1 MLERSRG
8 GILAARSRSSQPP
21 GSLRV
26 SRYQNILETIG
37 NTPVVRINRL
47 APPGVNLYAKIEAFN
62 PMGSVKDRL
71 ALGVIEAAE
80 KSGQLKPGQ
89 TVIEATSGN
98 TGIGLAMVCAAKGYP
113 LVVTMAEQFSVERRR
128 LMRFLGAKVVL
139 TPAAGRAVGMVTKA
153 VELAQA
159 HGWFLTRQFE
169 NEANPDIHSRTT
181 AREILADFAG
191 DRLDYWVT
199 GYGTGGTL
207 KGVARVL
214 AQERPETKIVVC
226 EPADAPLLGSGL
238 EQARNADG
246 SAAAPHAAFKPHPMQ
261 GWTPDFIPKLTADAV
276 QSIRIDR
283 VIPIEG
289 PDALRYSAELAR
301 QEGIFVGIT
310 AGATFA
316 GALRVAAEA
325 PKGANILCMLPDT
338 GERYLSTPLFADVPA
353 DMTPAELEISRSTPS
368 GQFPQ

>member
-1 MLERSRG
+1 MARFDS
-8 GILAARSRSSQPP
+8 IL
-21 GSLRV
+21 G
-26 SRYQNILETIG
+26 TIG

-47 APPGVNLYAKIEAFN
+47 APTGVNLFAKIEAFN
-62 PMGSVKDRL
+62 PLGSVKDRL

-80 KSGQLKPGQ
+80 KSGELKPGQ

-139 TPAAGRAVGMVTKA
+139 TPQAGRAVAMVQKA
-153 VELAQA
+153 VELAKA

-181 AREILADFAG
+181 AQEILRDFKG
-191 DRLDYWVT
+191 EKLDYWVT

-214 AQERPETKIVVC
+214 AKDSPQTKIVVC
-226 EPADAPLLGSGL
+226 EPAEAPLLGSG
-238 EQARNADG
+238 QDQQRHPDG
-246 SAAAPHAAFKPHPMQ
+246 SPSAPHPAFKPHPMQ
-261 GWTPDFIPKLTADAV
+261 GWTPDFIPKLTADGMREN
-276 QSIRIDR
+276 RIDR
-283 VIPIEG
+283 VLAIANA
-289 PDALRYSAELAR
+289 DALKNSQELAR
-301 QEGIFVGIT
+301 KEGIFVGIT
-310 AGATFA
+310 AGGTFA
-316 GALRVAAEA
+316 GALRVCADAA
-325 PKGANILCMLPDT
+325 KGANILCMLPDT

-353 DMTPAELEISRSTPS
+353 DMTAEEIAISRSTPS
-368 GQFPQ
+368 AQFPT